1 MQYLHLLPDSPA
13 FVDKG
18 LTGYQFGPLG
28 LNCEVHYIDVVKGHD
43 TFQISK
49 KVSRVYYVLSGSGY
63 FTIAGQRFDVSPGVL
78 VEVPAKVEYTYSG
91 TMQLIMF
98 SKPRW
103 FRGSDIQTKWNLDVI
118 GTDVPFGA
126 GRSGFRRFLRARLFG
141 KSPVNAFLRVNQQ
154 VWNRLPRFLTASSP
168 ARWYSNRLNLLA
180 RMHNTRKQAV
190 ATLFLRNRP
199 ELELIRRLA
208 DRRKSNDALK
218 VAVLGCSTGAEA
230 YSVAW
235 SIRCAR
241 PDLRLELH
249 GVDISREALEQAELG
264 VYSSA
269 VSQFTRTAVLER
281 MTELEIADLFDRD
294 GELMVVKP
302 WVREGI
308 DWRVGDVGDAAVAE
322 ALGPQ
327 DIIVANN
334 FLCHMD
340 PENAAKC
347 LRNISRLVRPG
358 GFLFVSGIDL
368 DVRAKVARE
377 SGWKPVEELLEEI
390 HEGDPILRKQWPC
403 HYSAL
408 EPLDTR
414 RRDWRLRYAAAF
426 QVPEP
431 EAVISNKG
439 DKRSLSIQP
448 LPAPK

>member
-1 MQYLHLLPDSPA
+1 VPYLHSLPDSPA
-13 FVDKG
+13 FADKG

-49 KVSRVYYVLSGSGY
+49 KVRRVYYVLSGNGY
-63 FTIAGQRFDVSPGVL
+63 FTIDGQRFDVSAGVV
-78 VEVPAKVEYTYSG
+78 VEVPTKVEYSYSG
-91 TMQLIMF
+91 TMKLIMF
-98 SKPRW
+98 SEPRW
-103 FRGSDIQTKWNLDVI
+103 FSGNDIATKWNPDVV
-118 GTDVPFGA
+118 GQDVPFGA
-126 GRSGFRRFLRARLFG
+126 GRSRFRQLLRARLFG
-141 KSPVNAFLRVNQQ
+141 KSPVNAFLRANQQ
-154 VWNRLPRFLTASSP
+154 VWNRLPRFVTASSP
-168 ARWYSNRLNLLA
+168 ARWYGSKLNLLA
-180 RMHNTRKQAV
+180 RTHNTRKQAV

-199 ELELIRRLA
+199 ELDLIRRLA
-208 DRRKSNDALK
+208 GRRKSNDVLR
-218 VAVLGCSTGAEA
+218 VAVLGCSTGAEV

-235 SIRCAR
+235 NIRRAR
-241 PDLRLELH
+241 PDVRLELH
-249 GVDISREALEQAELG
+249 GVDISREAVEQAELG

-269 VSQFTRTAVLER
+269 VSEFTRTAVLER
-281 MTELEIADLFDRD
+281 MTEPEIADLFDRD

-327 DIIVANN
+327 NIIVANN

-340 PENAAKC
+340 PKDAEKC
-347 LRNISRLVRPG
+347 LRNISRLVSPG

-377 SGWKPVEELLEEI
+377 LGWNPVEELLEEI

-403 HYSAL
+403 HYSGL

-414 RRDWRLRYAAAF
+414 SRDWRFRYAAAF
-426 QVPEP
+426 QVLKP
-431 EAVISNKG
+431 AVVINDRG
-439 DKRSLSIQP
+439 GKRSLSKQT